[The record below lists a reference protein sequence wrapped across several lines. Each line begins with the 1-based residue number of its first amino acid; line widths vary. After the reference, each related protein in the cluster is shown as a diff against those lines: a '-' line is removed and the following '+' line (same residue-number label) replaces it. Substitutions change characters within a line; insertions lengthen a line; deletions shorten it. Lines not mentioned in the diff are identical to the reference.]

1 MWPQDSWLQT
11 VRNTVWKMK
20 QKACLEMNANDFP
33 TRQFLRQVDIVVFY
47 REVNFFLSGAQQ
59 TPICEYGHSSMD
71 VVMAGCGMLL
81 DEN

>member
-1 MWPQDSWLQT
+1 MASSQLALNSQEHSIENRAKSL
-11 VRNTVWKMK
+11 
-20 QKACLEMNANDFP
+20 LEINANDFL
-33 TRQFLRQVDIVVFY
+33 TRQSLWQVYIVVVY
-47 REVNFFLSGAQQ
+47 REVNFFFSGAQQ

>member
-1 MWPQDSWLQT
+1 
-11 VRNTVWKMK
+11 
-20 QKACLEMNANDFP
+20 MNANDFL
-33 TRQFLRQVDIVVFY
+33 TRQSRWQVYIVVVN

-59 TPICEYGHSSMD
+59 TPIGEYGHSSMD

>member
-1 MWPQDSWLQT
+1 MASRQLAANSQEHSMENRAKSL
-11 VRNTVWKMK
+11 
-20 QKACLEMNANDFP
+20 LEMNANDFL
-33 TRQFLRQVDIVVFY
+33 TRQSCWKVYIVVVY

-71 VVMAGCGMLL
+71 VVEAGCRMLL